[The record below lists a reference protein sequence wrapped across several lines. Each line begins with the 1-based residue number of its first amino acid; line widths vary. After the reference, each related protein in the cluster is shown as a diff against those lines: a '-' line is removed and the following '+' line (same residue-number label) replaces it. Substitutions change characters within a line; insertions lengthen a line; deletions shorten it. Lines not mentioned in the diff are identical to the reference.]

1 MVIIPGMVFL
11 GTLAG
16 LLMGWTMV
24 NSLLLGGMISMSSTT
39 IIMKAFTD
47 MGLRTQKFAQL
58 VLASHF

>member
-1 MVIIPGMVFL
+1 MVFL

-58 VLASHF
+58 VLGILILKI